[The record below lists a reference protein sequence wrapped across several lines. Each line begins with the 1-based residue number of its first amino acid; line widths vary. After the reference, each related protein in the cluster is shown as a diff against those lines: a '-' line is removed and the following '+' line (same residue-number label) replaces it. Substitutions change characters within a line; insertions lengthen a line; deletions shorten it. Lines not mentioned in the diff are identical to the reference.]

1 MAVLKILVS
10 SKLGFITSLLLSLIP
25 LTQVIDPAF
34 FVGFIFIISFDVWTW
49 RSETQMA
56 LFFINSHEAVGG
68 VGVSVPVEPWAISI
82 TIFDWLGAF
91 PPSETNTIKCHLSVK
106 NALFASINFKLKFKG
121 IEVYFCLKFFH
132 VTLPYT
138 FSLCKLIK
146 VELETDDW
154 QLNILLWN
162 EQIKGETL
170 FSISTVTTH
179 PDGKLFSVPTSIL
192 KVHKR
197 LELEYSRSYIFSNVN
212 SAFLIIWSSFLKAE
226 KSVLISLPASFGA
239 AFVEYTKSVIAWF
252 SPITVHDNVLSELEI
267 VTHLVKYIC
276 ELPLFTILVFNVT
289 KFWAL
294 PILYPCVKI

>member
-1 MAVLKILVS
+1 M
-10 SKLGFITSLLLSLIP
+10 
-25 LTQVIDPAF
+25 
-34 FVGFIFIISFDVWTW
+34 
-49 RSETQMA
+49 
-56 LFFINSHEAVGG
+56 
-68 VGVSVPVEPWAISI
+68 
-82 TIFDWLGAF
+82 
-91 PPSETNTIKCHLSVK
+91 
-106 NALFASINFKLKFKG
+106 
-121 IEVYFCLKFFH
+121 
-132 VTLPYT
+132 
-138 FSLCKLIK
+138 
-146 VELETDDW
+146 
-154 QLNILLWN
+154 LWN

-179 PDGKLFSVPTSIL
+179 PAGKLFSVPTSIL

-197 LELEYSRSYIFSNVN
+197 LELEYSRAYIFSNVN

-289 KFWAL
+289 KF
-294 PILYPCVKI
+294 